1 MYYIVLHL
9 LRSAQVAQDAQSTLL
24 HFNRM
29 ANDKNKNLSKSFSI
43 SVQTSS
49 PMLCTLYVRL
59 LVCLFVA
66 V

>member
-24 HFNRM
+24 HFNRT

-49 PMLCTLYVRL
+49 PM
-59 LVCLFVA
+59 
-66 V
+66 